1 MAIEPIS
8 QAELDKFGIDTTT
21 GRLYFDGKEVVTR
34 TEFAFSA
41 AAQKL
46 AGYAVTAAGVSALV
60 SVVRLLAID
69 LKWLKILVWN

>member
-1 MAIEPIS
+1 MAIKPIS

-41 AAQKL
+41 EVQKL
-46 AGYAVTAAGVSALV
+46 AGIAVTAAGVSAAV
-60 SVVRLLAID
+60 SVIRLLAID
-69 LKWLKILVWN
+69 LKWLKFLVLN